1 MVLHSQPIES
11 EVPTVTRIV
20 AAGCPSTV
28 RGPSIARAAADHSR
42 RRSAWLTGRR
52 LETARRRPLLAVDAL
67 VETVEEIN
75 LSGRGRQHD
84 PLIPH
89 RLRRLE
95 AEIGRSAPERV
106 HRARNGHQLHAA
118 LMDWQEELLD
128 EACPAREFHGAVDEA
143 LMGELMDWARA
154 EHSA

>member
-1 MVLHSQPIES
+1 VIP
-11 EVPTVTRIV
+11 V
-20 AAGCPSTV
+20 AAAASTA
-28 RGPSIARAAADHSR
+28 RGPSIARATADHSR
-42 RRSAWLTGRR
+42 RRSGWLSARR
-52 LETARRRPLLAVDAL
+52 LQAARRRPVLAVDAL

-95 AEIGRSAPERV
+95 AEIGRPVPETV

-128 EACPAREFHGAVDEA
+128 EACPAREFRGAFDEA
-143 LMGELMDWARA
+143 LMEQLVDWARGEELA
-154 EHSA
+154 

>member
-1 MVLHSQPIES
+1 M
-11 EVPTVTRIV
+11 
-20 AAGCPSTV
+20 A
-28 RGPSIARAAADHSR
+28 
-42 RRSAWLTGRR
+42 RR

-95 AEIGRSAPERV
+95 EEIGRPVPEAVR
-106 HRARNGHQLHAA
+106 RSRNAHQLHAT

-128 EACPAREFHGAVDEA
+128 EVCPASEFHVAMDEV
-143 LMGELMDWARA
+143 LTEPLVVWGRGEDQA
-154 EHSA
+154 

>member
-1 MVLHSQPIES
+1 
-11 EVPTVTRIV
+11 
-20 AAGCPSTV
+20 
-28 RGPSIARAAADHSR
+28 
-42 RRSAWLTGRR
+42 
-52 LETARRRPLLAVDAL
+52 VDAL

-75 LSGRGRQHD
+75 LSGRGRQYD

-95 AEIGRSAPERV
+95 AEIGRPAPDTV
-106 HRARNGHQLHAA
+106 HRARNARQLHAA

-143 LMGELMDWARA
+143 LMDELVAWARGEEPA
-154 EHSA
+154 